1 MRQMYEQVQEPVR
14 VQVQIHASQTSRLFL
29 IKCPYVRVQVQI
41 HASQTGCK
49 QPA

>member
-14 VQVQIHASQTSRLFL
+14 VQVQIHASQTDLPHPATPCR
-29 IKCPYVRVQVQI
+29 VRVQVQI